1 MDLVSKFTLYE
12 LTGCEQED
20 SLRRKK
26 RMEVTRQK
34 PRMQMKMS
42 RAIWT
47 LTSASTCSL
56 SIVIRPPSENEVTQ
70 RN

>member
-1 MDLVSKFTLYE
+1 MFTLYV
-12 LTGCEQED
+12 LTGCEQEG

-26 RMEVTRQK
+26 RIEVTRQK

-47 LTSASTCSL
+47 LTSGSTCPL
-56 SIVIRPPSENEVTQ
+56 SMVIRPPSENEVTQ